1 MPLILVEAIPNI
13 VWERKNMLDLVMIRN
28 NPEIVADKLARR
40 GFEVD
45 FTDFLK
51 EDEKRRALIYEN
63 EQLKAE
69 RNKTSAEIPQLKR
82 QGKDTDAL
90 MERMREVGEK
100 IKANDEVLI
109 KMQSAQ
115 DDFLASLPNLPAD
128 DVVSG
133 GKENNQVV
141 SYFKE
146 KPVFDFSP
154 KHHVDLVTDLGMID
168 YPRGAKLGG
177 TGFWIYR
184 GDGARLEWALLNY
197 FVTQHLAD
205 GYEMMLLPHILN
217 YKCGFTAGQFPK
229 FSEDV
234 FHLETKVDTDS
245 KETAF
250 LLPTAETALVNLHR
264 DEILSE
270 DDLPLKYFGYT
281 PCYRKEAGS
290 HGANERGMIRGHQF
304 NKVEMFQYT
313 LPDQADSALAE
324 LVAKAEQLVK
334 GLELHF
340 RTSKLAAEDCSAS
353 MRQTYDIE
361 VWIPS
366 MDDYKEVS
374 SASDAG
380 DYQARRGNMR
390 YRRNDTGKTDF
401 VHTLNASGLA
411 TSRLIPAIVEQ
422 NQRADGSV
430 VIPEI
435 LRPWMGGQEIIK
447 RP

>member
-1 MPLILVEAIPNI
+1 
-13 VWERKNMLDLVMIRN
+13 MLDLVMIRN

-109 KMQSAQ
+109 EMQSAQ

-281 PCYRKEAGS
+281 PCYRKRAAMEPTKEA
-290 HGANERGMIRGHQF
+290 
-304 NKVEMFQYT
+304 
-313 LPDQADSALAE
+313 
-324 LVAKAEQLVK
+324 
-334 GLELHF
+334 
-340 RTSKLAAEDCSAS
+340 
-353 MRQTYDIE
+353 
-361 VWIPS
+361 
-366 MDDYKEVS
+366 
-374 SASDAG
+374 
-380 DYQARRGNMR
+380 
-390 YRRNDTGKTDF
+390 
-401 VHTLNASGLA
+401 
-411 TSRLIPAIVEQ
+411 
-422 NQRADGSV
+422 
-430 VIPEI
+430 
-435 LRPWMGGQEIIK
+435 
-447 RP
+447 

>member
-1 MPLILVEAIPNI
+1 
-13 VWERKNMLDLVMIRN
+13 MLDLVMIRK
-28 NPEIVADKLARR
+28 NPELVAEKLARR
-40 GFEVD
+40 GFEID
-45 FTDFLK
+45 FADFLA
-51 EDEKRRALIYEN
+51 EDEKRRAIIFEN

-69 RNKTSAEIPQLKR
+69 RNKTSAEIPLLKR
-82 QGKDTDAL
+82 QGKDTADL
-90 MERMREVGEK
+90 MAHMREVGEE
-100 IKANDEVLI
+100 IKANDEILVR
-109 KMQSAQ
+109 MQSEQ

-128 DVVSG
+128 DVVPG

-141 SYFKE
+141 SVWGE
-146 KPVFDFSP
+146 KPEFDFTP

-197 FVTQHLAD
+197 FVQQHLAD

-234 FHLETKVDTDS
+234 FHLEAKS
-245 KETAF
+245 NPNEKETSF

-264 DEILSE
+264 DEILTE
-270 DDLPLKYFGYT
+270 DELPLKYFGYT

-304 NKVEMFQYT
+304 NKVELFQYT
-313 LPDQADSALAE
+313 LPDQSDAALAE
-324 LVAKAEQLVK
+324 LISKAEQLVK
-334 GLELHF
+334 GLGLHF

-353 MRQTYDIE
+353 MRKTYDIE

-390 YRRNDTGKTDF
+390 YRRSDTGKTDF

-422 NQRADGSV
+422 MQRADGSV

-435 LRPWMGGQEIIK
+435 LRPWMDGQEVIK
-447 RP
+447 